1 MSISCRRY
9 GRGVIVRRYTSG
21 QRITV
26 AADITANH
34 KGYFEFRLCPQNN
47 PAVPVTEACL
57 DRYLLAGDGGT
68 RYSRL
73 WPPVACSPPSRYYL
87 GEGTRRFSTSVKL
100 PVGLSCRHCVL
111 QWRYVGGNNWGICP
125 GGQAGVGC
133 GHQEEFRAC
142 ADVAIGQGRAGA
154 ARPGTL
160 RPGWRSMGKA
170 KSSRRA
176 KESKKSKEPK
186 ESKQRKSIRKQY
198 VDATNRQLG
207 LQEKFD
213 SLPKN
218 EAKSWSLGSRNNA
231 SFSYF
236 WSALKTSKSK
246 GGTVQL
252 STEPTQ
258 YSGAGVVA
266 TDMCI
271 RVYLLFSSYKLVK

>member
-1 MSISCRRY
+1 MRRY
-9 GRGVIVRRYTSG
+9 ASG

-47 PAVPVTEACL
+47 PSVPVTEACL
-57 DRYLLAGDGGT
+57 DRHLLAGHGGT

-73 WPPVACSPPSRYYL
+73 WPPVACSPASRYYL

-133 GHQEEFRAC
+133 GQQEEFRAC

-154 ARPGTL
+154 ARNRTS
-160 RPGWRSMGKA
+160 RPRWRNMGK
-170 KSSRRA
+170 SSKRA
-176 KESKKSKEPK
+176 KGSKKSKKFMEPK
-186 ESKQRKSIRKQY
+186 ESKQKKSIQKQY
-198 VDATNRQLG
+198 ADTKIQQLW
-207 LQEKFD
+207 LQEKFN

-218 EAKSWSLGSRNNA
+218 EAKSWSLGSKNNA

-236 WSALKTSKSK
+236 WSALKTSKSE
-246 GGTVQL
+246 GGTVRL

-258 YSGAGVVA
+258 YSGAEVVA
-266 TDMCI
+266 TNMYICL
-271 RVYLLFSSYKLVK
+271 YLLLSFSKLVQ